1 MIEKNISMSLTTEET
16 LRYAIENGIIKIN
29 DIAQDVH
36 DMNRKRLLEKHR
48 FSIWKSKRGI
58 WMTYLPDEK
67 KGRVFRRRKTREELE
82 NLIIEYY
89 RQQEEK
95 ICIEDVFYEWVDLK
109 LQYGEIQKQTYDRYN
124 TDFER
129 FFLNNGL
136 SKKLFKNITYN
147 DLENFIKYSIHEF
160 QLTRKSYSNLR
171 LLIRG
176 IFKYRKNKGY
186 TELSMTKF
194 FGDLELSKNI
204 FQKKIIYKQDEVF
217 LEDEIPIII
226 TYLKSHADIWNL
238 GILLQFQ
245 TGMRIGEIAALK
257 HEDIRDNCIYVCRTE
272 VKYKGEDGKWTVGIK
287 NFAKTKAG
295 NRQIFFPE
303 TAVWT
308 LEQIIKLNPHGEY
321 LFMNNGKRI
330 RENTFNK
337 RLSIVCEELKL
348 NHRQGNYII
357 IVIRVRRQKF
367 LR

>member
-1 MIEKNISMSLTTEET
+1 M
-16 LRYAIENGIIKIN
+16 KI
-29 DIAQDVH
+29 
-36 DMNRKRLLEKHR
+36 
-48 FSIWKSKRGI
+48 G
-58 WMTYLPDEK
+58 
-67 KGRVFRRRKTREELE
+67 
-82 NLIIEYY
+82 
-89 RQQEEK
+89 
-95 ICIEDVFYEWVDLK
+95 
-109 LQYGEIQKQTYDRYN
+109 
-124 TDFER
+124 
-129 FFLNNGL
+129 
-136 SKKLFKNITYN
+136 
-147 DLENFIKYSIHEF
+147 
-160 QLTRKSYSNLR
+160 

-176 IFKYRKNKGY
+176 IFKYGKNKGY

-194 FGDLELSKNI
+194 FGDLKLSKNI

-348 NHRQGNYII
+348 NHRSTHK
-357 IVIRVRRQKF
+357 IRKTYGTTLLDSDVNDSFVSEQMGHTDVATTRKLYYYSNKSEKTKISQINNAISF
-367 LR
+367 